1 MKLRLLFLAFLGL
14 SAIFFASIITPE
26 VAYARECTGDEC
38 NGLGCNQG
46 CGDGYKCKYDSGCG
60 DYYCAEDFSCGG
72 AGNPDTCGTCNQNC
86 FCSGVD
92 NNKYCYDSCGNYC
105 QVGTNCGGGGDTV
118 SPPPPP
124 PNCGTCQNKTNAGCC
139 DVNVPYQEGTCS
151 NTGETCGSCGNTN
164 TSVCKGGG
172 SGGGTVSTQYYNCVA
187 AACPSCAQKGN
198 IDWNC
203 VSNTISC
210 SSGVAAC
217 GTECYSED
225 NASPSQVN
233 NVSGN
238 SIWDIKYVFD
248 TKGGKN
254 YSKFIN
260 DFVCNSGSSCSLSV
274 MYWVW
279 TGTKWEQHGTP
290 GWNFGNCSTQ
300 KTWTTGDDFTE
311 LNKFSSK
318 IGIAIG
324 SVSSGCNINI
334 KNPRFRNVT
343 ACTGN
348 ISGTVYSNSS
358 CNLSGSGV
366 PWTKIYSTDNK
377 INLFTDQDG
386 KYKAGNVNNKSYT
399 LYVTPPPDYLVCSG
413 TSPKT
418 VTVAGNNVT
427 ADFAVKPNISY
438 LEGNFFA
445 DSNKNGVFG
454 KGADA
459 LKKDGIIKIEKNN
472 GKGDRS
478 VTSTAGPAN
487 NFSFG
492 NIANGNYKLKSLT
505 GIPSGYV
512 LMPCSE
518 IVTSGNKPEGRYLY
532 CNNGASKPYDLRVW
546 KNNNLSD
553 VKNDLIDLNNTLAS
567 VDFPL
572 KNNTIP
578 TPTLTHT
585 PTPTVTIGPSAWRQV
600 IGGDTYQPKVSPPSI
615 PSPYPDPPGKFYLQ
629 ELSGSNPKSDGV
641 ILAQASGV
649 SPDITINPS
658 DKDSRRRF
666 KAYVPSL
673 ITNVTLP
680 TYSEYENMLLKKDY
694 QDCDTK
700 DPVSAPSGCTGTGS
714 NIFYYHGKSSEHTIA
729 LSTFSGTAKVYLIN
743 GDLKINGNIS
753 AFGTG
758 TAVAFIVSGK
768 ITVTGNVS
776 SINGVYISYGD
787 FIIEDHPTN
796 PFTLWGSLF
805 ANKLTETRTYKNA
818 SNPTFKYA
826 FNPNYLIPLTQILG
840 KSGVNWQEVAP

>member
-38 NGLGCNQG
+38 NGVGCNQG

-60 DYYCAEDFSCGG
+60 DYYCAEDFGCGG

-92 NNKYCYDSCGNYC
+92 NNKYCYDSCGN
-105 QVGTNCGGGGDTV
+105 N
-118 SPPPPP
+118 
-124 PNCGTCQNKTNAGCC
+124 
-139 DVNVPYQEGTCS
+139 
-151 NTGETCGSCGNTN
+151 N
-164 TSVCKGGG
+164 TSVGKGGERG
-172 SGGGTVSTQYYNCVA
+172 RSTVSTQYYNCVA

-492 NIANGNYKLKSLT
+492 IIANGNYKLKSLT

-532 CNNGASKPYDLRVW
+532 CNK
-546 KNNNLSD
+546 
-553 VKNDLIDLNNTLAS
+553 
-567 VDFPL
+567 
-572 KNNTIP
+572 
-578 TPTLTHT
+578 
-585 PTPTVTIGPSAWRQV
+585 IGR
-600 IGGDTYQPKVSPPSI
+600 
-615 PSPYPDPPGKFYLQ
+615 
-629 ELSGSNPKSDGV
+629 
-641 ILAQASGV
+641 
-649 SPDITINPS
+649 
-658 DKDSRRRF
+658 
-666 KAYVPSL
+666 
-673 ITNVTLP
+673 
-680 TYSEYENMLLKKDY
+680 
-694 QDCDTK
+694 
-700 DPVSAPSGCTGTGS
+700 
-714 NIFYYHGKSSEHTIA
+714 
-729 LSTFSGTAKVYLIN
+729 
-743 GDLKINGNIS
+743 
-753 AFGTG
+753 
-758 TAVAFIVSGK
+758 
-768 ITVTGNVS
+768 
-776 SINGVYISYGD
+776 
-787 FIIEDHPTN
+787 
-796 PFTLWGSLF
+796 
-805 ANKLTETRTYKNA
+805 
-818 SNPTFKYA
+818 
-826 FNPNYLIPLTQILG
+826 
-840 KSGVNWQEVAP
+840 